1 MKNKNTP
8 IEGSVMD
15 DVSVRC
21 GVHKYDDKNRTVVEL
36 TFKSYNCEYI
46 QVIDMRT
53 AADLIRQL
61 KEQGIACGEKVTAD
75 EVFA

>member
-8 IEGSVMD
+8 IEGSVMES
-15 DVSVRC
+15 VSVRT
-21 GVHKYDDKNRTVVEL
+21 GVHRYDDRNRTVVEL

-46 QVIDMRT
+46 QVIDWVT
-53 AADLIRQL
+53 AENLIRQL
-61 KEQGIACGEKVTAD
+61 REQGISPSERVTAD